1 MARVLL
7 LEDHEIVCTVLAQFL
22 KNGDHEVVASN
33 TSTEVLDHIASFKP
47 DVIVTDI
54 IMPEMDGIEVI
65 RQVRHYDNKL
75 PVIAISGGGRI
86 AGAEYLE
93 LAEAV
98 GAAAT
103 LEKPFDEADLLH
115 AVDDVVKKRQPS
127 QMVS

>member
-1 MARVLL
+1 
-7 LEDHEIVCTVLAQFL
+7 
-22 KNGDHEVVASN
+22 
-33 TSTEVLDHIASFKP
+33 
-47 DVIVTDI
+47 
-54 IMPEMDGIEVI
+54 MPEMDGIEVI
-65 RQVRHYDNKL
+65 RQVRHYDNEL

-103 LEKPFDEADLLH
+103 LEKPFDEADLLD
-115 AVDDVVKKRQPS
+115 AVDDVVNKRQPS